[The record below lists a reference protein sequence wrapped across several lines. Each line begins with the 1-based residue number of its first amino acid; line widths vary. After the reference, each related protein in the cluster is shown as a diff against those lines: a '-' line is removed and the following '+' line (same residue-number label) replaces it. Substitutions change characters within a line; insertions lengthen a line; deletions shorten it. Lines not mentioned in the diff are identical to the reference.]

1 LTDRAVRE
9 ALLSKLRLTKQALSY
24 RVQRMKSR
32 HPMTTTDATYVIAHQ
47 SGVMLDRYLA
57 PGELDRVRELVAAV
71 SQNGS
76 QPAYS
81 SGSRGVR
88 PAVAP
93 QRVIVIGGEFKGSD
107 PLLPAAVLGEAK
119 EMAAVYPFLYVL
131 ENSIREVIDRV
142 MTKKHGTAWWDAHT
156 PQGLRDQV
164 ESRKRED
171 KANMWHQRRGAKNIC
186 YLDLDQLKALV
197 RNNRNDF
204 EPAIVPSIEWFSQ
217 FVDELYR
224 SRCVLAHMNPLT
236 QDNIQAVKL
245 SFKRWQKQI
254 KTKTELL

>member
-1 LTDRAVRE
+1 VRQ
-9 ALLSKLRLTKQALSY
+9 ALLQNLRVTPQALSQ
-24 RVQRMKSR
+24 RVQKIKKQ
-32 HPMTTTDATYVIAHQ
+32 HPMTTTDATYVIAHK

-57 PGELDRVRELVAAV
+57 PDEVDRVRQLIAAV
-71 SQNGS
+71 SRNGS
-76 QPAYS
+76 EP
-81 SGSRGVR
+81 R
-88 PAVAP
+88 PWSARRHAH
-93 QRVIVIGGEFKGSD
+93 RDAEARRTIIIGREFKGND
-107 PLLPAAVLGEAK
+107 PMLSNTALNEAK
-119 EMAAVYPFLYVL
+119 QMAAVYPLLYVL
-131 ENSIREVIDRV
+131 ENSMREAIDRL
-142 MTKKHGTAWWDAHT
+142 MSRRHGPNWWDAHT

-254 KTKTELL
+254 KTQTELL